1 MLKLT
6 KMTTLVLTL
15 IFGAGILN
23 ALVKNENKP
32 EKGEWNFELTQE
44 WVVEKAGED
53 YLVSPGGFV
62 VDDDGNVYMMERRYT
77 KVFVFDAA
85 GTFKYSFGGL
95 GEGPG
100 EFNNPQ
106 IIYNMGRYVIVFDAG
121 ARLHYFTKG
130 GKYKNTF
137 RIPSQTYP
145 LDFFDIDSFVMYQYA
160 TDRKGNE
167 GLKQYNLK
175 TKKSTLITEFP
186 RPGAM
191 ESSKT
196 SEKETVSVTY
206 IDPNTTPEM
215 VIKLKNRHLYI
226 GRNDNYL
233 IKKIDLKGKEL
244 LSFSIEGKE
253 PKSVPQAY
261 KEEKIGRIKLDG
273 QKLPKNM
280 ANKLME
286 QMGDHCTLFNT
297 IVVDDKGFIFV
308 YVTDISDK
316 NRQEIDIFSP
326 EGKYLY
332 RSVAVF
338 PDGVQ
343 FRSSLRLKG
352 DYIYAYIEDEDE
364 ELKFAK
370 YKIKKPLL

>member
-6 KMTTLVLTL
+6 KMTILVLTL

-186 RPGAM
+186 RPGTM

-364 ELKFAK
+364 ELKYA
-370 YKIKKPLL
+370 